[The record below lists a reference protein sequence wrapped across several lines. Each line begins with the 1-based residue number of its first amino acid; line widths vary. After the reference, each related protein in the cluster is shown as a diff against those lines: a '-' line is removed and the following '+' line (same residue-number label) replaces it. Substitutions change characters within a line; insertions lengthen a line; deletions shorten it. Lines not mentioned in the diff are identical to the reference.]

1 MIARRLLIATG
12 IIASVAVTACE
23 NAPSAPLASEL
34 SSTASSA
41 SRSSEGSEALHVTKE
56 CSQYTGAIGDFCT
69 ITKSNLKEVRKRD
82 RVYYLSALNFA
93 DPSGLITYDGDI
105 RVVTRSGVAFGHCI
119 LTDFAHAL
127 GTCRF
132 SGGTGAF
139 RGFSAR
145 AAVTGDAKDP
155 MVAHW
160 DGTYRIAN
168 GGERDD

>member
-1 MIARRLLIATG
+1 MIARSLLITTS
-12 IIASVAVTACE
+12 IIASVVVTACE
-23 NAPSAPLASEL
+23 GAPSSPLASEL
-34 SSTASSA
+34 APAANSA
-41 SRSSEGSEALHVTKE
+41 SRSSDKGDALHVTKE
-56 CSQYTGAIGDFCT
+56 CSEYTGEIGDFCT
-69 ITKSNLKEVRKRD
+69 ITRSNLKEFRKRD

-155 MVAHW
+155 VVAHW
-160 DGTYRIAN
+160 DGTYRFAN
-168 GGERDD
+168 GGERAD